1 MIKAPEDIIIIKLN
15 KKDTGPEQTKSGLLV
30 LRSETDEPK
39 NIGTVYAVGE
49 GRQLKSGVRIPMEV
63 KVGDKIMFNPG
74 GTMKF
79 KHEDE
84 DYLSLFSVSVLA
96 ILGDENEDG
105 SSDTVEVNS

>member
-1 MIKAPEDIIIIKLN
+1 MIKAPEDIIIIKLD
-15 KKDTGPEQTKSGLLV
+15 KKNTEPEQTKSGLLIIK
-30 LRSETDEPK
+30 SETDEPK

-49 GRQLKSGVRIPMEV
+49 GRQLKSGVRVPMDV

-79 KHEDE
+79 KHEGD

-96 ILGDENEDG
+96 ILGEDEE
-105 SSDTVEVNS
+105 

>member
-1 MIKAPEDIIIIKLN
+1 MGSGTVIKAPEDIIIIKVE
-15 KKDTGPEQTKSGLLV
+15 KKSSEPEQKASGLLIIQN
-30 LRSETDEPK
+30 EMDQPK

-49 GRQLKSGVRIPMEV
+49 GRQLKSGVRVPMEV

-79 KHEDE
+79 KHEEE

-96 ILGDENEDG
+96 ILGDED
-105 SSDTVEVNS
+105 EV

>member
-1 MIKAPEDIIIIKLN
+1 MIKAPEDIIIIKLD
-15 KKDTGPEQTKSGLLV
+15 KKNTEPEKSASGLLIIK
-30 LRSETDEPK
+30 SETDEPK

-63 KVGDKIMFNPG
+63 KVGDKIMFNPS

-79 KHEDE
+79 KHEGD

-96 ILGDENEDG
+96 IIEDEED
-105 SSDTVEVNS
+105 

>member
-15 KKDTGPEQTKSGLLV
+15 KKETGPEQTKSGLLI

-49 GRQLKSGVRIPMEV
+49 GRQLKSGVRVPMEV

-96 ILGDENEDG
+96 ILGDEDEDG

>member
-1 MIKAPEDIIIIKLN
+1 MGSGTVIKAPEDIIIIKLD
-15 KKDTGPEQTKSGLLV
+15 KKSTEPEKKASGLLIIQ
-30 LRSETDEPK
+30 SDTDQPK

-63 KVGDKIMFNPG
+63 KVGDRIMFNPG

-79 KHEDE
+79 KHEEE

-96 ILGDENEDG
+96 ILGDED
-105 SSDTVEVNS
+105 DV